1 MFSLEGKD
9 ATRKEQFDSCQNF
22 TILADENSN
31 GYIPILPYFGGLDMV
46 IRRLKKVH
54 HPLESPNASPCVSNA
69 TYRKVYYWG
78 LRAIS

>member
-54 HPLESPNASPCVSNA
+54 HPLESPSNA